1 MRLLIGMF
9 IFLLITCLFSAL
21 AVVYSENTNR
31 YLYAEI
37 NQEKNNHII
46 LDNENKDLQ
55 INQALL
61 STSADIKNLAERKL
75 NMNLPQPNDIL
86 TFYPR

>member
-1 MRLLIGMF
+1 
-9 IFLLITCLFSAL
+9 LFSAL

-37 NQEKNNHII
+37 NQEKNNHVI
-46 LDNENKDLQ
+46 LENENKDLQ
-55 INQALL
+55 INQALM
-61 STSADIKNLAERKL
+61 STSSDIKTSAERKL